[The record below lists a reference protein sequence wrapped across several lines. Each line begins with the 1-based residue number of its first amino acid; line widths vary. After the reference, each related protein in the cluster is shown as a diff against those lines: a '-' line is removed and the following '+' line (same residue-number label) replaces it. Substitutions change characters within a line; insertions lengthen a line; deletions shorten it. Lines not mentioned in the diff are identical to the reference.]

1 MAGKEKVFVDESNGS
16 DETGEGTPS
25 APYKTAVKAGL
36 QHGGLDQILIMIK
49 KDAESEYAEITKSG
63 HKKLQ
68 KTLDGIRRREAK
80 AASVLSSA
88 ATAKEEIEPELVED
102 TSLPKAEKIKIRQ
115 AGGKRGT
122 RVVVR
127 GWVASVR
134 AQSRQLVFID
144 LRDGSDLYLQCV
156 LTKNLVRSILGGGF

>member
-1 MAGKEKVFVDESNGS
+1 VAGKEKVFVDESHGS
-16 DETGEGTPS
+16 DETGQGTPS
-25 APYKTAVKAGL
+25 APYKTTVQAGL
-36 QHGGLDQILIMIK
+36 KHGGLDQILIMIK

-63 HKKLQ
+63 LKKLH
-68 KTLDGIRRREAK
+68 KTLDGIRRREAR
-80 AASVLSSA
+80 AAAATSSA
-88 ATAKEEIEPELVED
+88 STAKEEVEPDIVED
-102 TSLPKAEKIKIRQ
+102 ASLPKAEKIKIRQ

-156 LTKNLVRSILGGGF
+156 LTKNLVPIILVRRC

>member
-1 MAGKEKVFVDESNGS
+1 
-16 DETGEGTPS
+16 
-25 APYKTAVKAGL
+25 
-36 QHGGLDQILIMIK
+36 MIK

-80 AASVLSSA
+80 AASAISSA
-88 ATAKEEIEPELVED
+88 ATAKEKIEPEIVED
-102 TSLPKAEKIKIRQ
+102 TSLPKAERIKIRQ

-122 RVVVR
+122 RVVVH

-156 LTKNLVRSILGGGF
+156 LTKNLVLSILRVGGC